1 MTTHESER
9 GACINHSSTIGAI
22 ATLCAPARSAV
33 LAILAYVFCPLR
45 EPKSGG
51 TWLGYTLGTIG
62 ALLIVYLAWYGV
74 RRRTFG
80 SGGSATGWLSAHVYF
95 GFVLM
100 LVATLHC
107 GFQFGWN
114 VHTATYVLLALVVL
128 SGAWGTYAYAKYPS
142 LIVKQRGNISRAEL
156 VGGDLSAR
164 RPRVACAPP
173 CLPRTCTICWRTPS
187 GARRSAE
194 ASGRCSA
201 ATTNPP
207 CSFRRA
213 AAQPSRVVPNQGQRA
228 LIEAL
233 AGRLAAQ
240 ADSNEIAKMHSL
252 LDIVAR
258 KASLVA
264 RLQKDVQLQ
273 SLIQFWLYLHLPL
286 CFALLVA
293 LVAHIIAVFFYW

>member
-1 MTTHESER
+1 MNAGVMHQSFFNYR
-9 GACINHSSTIGAI
+9 
-22 ATLCAPARSAV
+22 RYRYAV
-33 LAILAYVFCPLR
+33 RAGLLGVVAILAYIFCPLR

-62 ALLIVYLAWYGV
+62 ALLIIYLAWYGV

-80 SGGSATGWLSAHVYF
+80 AGGSTAGWLSAHVYF
-95 GFVLM
+95 GLVLM
-100 LVATLHC
+100 LVATLHS

-128 SGAWGTYAYAKYPS
+128 SGAWGTYTYAKYPS
-142 LIVKQRGNISRAEL
+142 LIIRQRGNISRAEL
-156 VGGDLSAR
+156 VEEIYQLDGRAI
-164 RPRVACAPP
+164 RVASALPP
-173 CLPRTCTICWRTPS
+173 DVHDLLTDAIRRTQVGGSVWAMLRGYDESTLLIPA
-187 GARRSAE
+187 GD
-194 ASGRCSA
+194 GL
-201 ATTNPP
+201 
-207 CSFRRA
+207 
-213 AAQPSRVVPNQGQRA
+213 PSRVVANQGQRA

-240 ADSNEIAKMHSL
+240 ADSAEIAKMHSL

-293 LVAHIIAVFFYW
+293 LVAHVIAVFFYW

>member
-1 MTTHESER
+1 MNAGVMHQSFFNYR
-9 GACINHSSTIGAI
+9 RYRYAI
-22 ATLCAPARSAV
+22 QAGLLGVA
-33 LAILAYVFCPLR
+33 AILAYLFCPLR

-80 SGGSATGWLSAHVYF
+80 AGGSTAGWLSAHVYF
-95 GFVLM
+95 GLVLM
-100 LVATLHC
+100 LVATLHS

-128 SGAWGTYAYAKYPS
+128 SGAWGTYTYAKYPS
-142 LIVKQRGNISRAEL
+142 LIIRQRGNVSRAEL
-156 VGGDLSAR
+156 VEEIYQLDSRAI
-164 RPRVACAPP
+164 RVASALPP
-173 CLPRTCTICWRTPS
+173 DVHDLLTDAIRRTQVGGSVWAMLRGYDESTLLIPA
-187 GARRSAE
+187 GD
-194 ASGRCSA
+194 G
-201 ATTNPP
+201 
-207 CSFRRA
+207 
-213 AAQPSRVVPNQGQRA
+213 QPSRVVSNQGQRA

-240 ADSNEIAKMHSL
+240 ADSAEIAKMHSL

-293 LVAHIIAVFFYW
+293 LATHIVAVFFYW

>member
-1 MTTHESER
+1 MNAGVMHQSFFNYR
-9 GACINHSSTIGAI
+9 RYRYAIRAGLLGA
-22 ATLCAPARSAV
+22 V
-33 LAILAYVFCPLR
+33 AILAYIFCPLR

-62 ALLIVYLAWYGV
+62 ALLIIYLAWYGV

-80 SGGSATGWLSAHVYF
+80 SGGSTAGWLSAHVYF
-95 GFVLM
+95 GLVLM
-100 LVATLHC
+100 LVATLHS

-114 VHTATYVLLALVVL
+114 VHTATYALLALVVL

-142 LIVKQRGNISRAEL
+142 LIIRQRGNISRAEL
-156 VGGDLSAR
+156 VEEIYQLDGRAI
-164 RPRVACAPP
+164 RVASALPP
-173 CLPRTCTICWRTPS
+173 DVHDLLTDAIRRTQVGGSIWAMLRGYDESTLLIPA
-187 GARRSAE
+187 GD
-194 ASGRCSA
+194 G
-201 ATTNPP
+201 
-207 CSFRRA
+207 
-213 AAQPSRVVPNQGQRA
+213 QPSRVVPNQGQRA

-240 ADSNEIAKMHSL
+240 ADSGEISKMHSL

-293 LVAHIIAVFFYW
+293 LVAHVVAVFFYW

>member
-1 MTTHESER
+1 MHQSFFSYR
-9 GACINHSSTIGAI
+9 RYRYAVRAGA
-22 ATLCAPARSAV
+22 LAV

-80 SGGSATGWLSAHVYF
+80 AGGSTTGWLSAHVYF
-95 GFVLM
+95 GCVLM

-114 VHTATYVLLALVVL
+114 VHTAAYVLLALVVL
-128 SGAWGTYAYAKYPS
+128 SGAWGTYAYARYPS

-156 VGGDLSAR
+156 VEEIYQLDGRAL
-164 RPRVACAPP
+164 RVASV
-173 CLPRTCTICWRTPS
+173 LPADVHDLLADSIRRTQVGGSIWAMLRGYDESTVLIPAGGGT
-187 GARRSAE
+187 
-194 ASGRCSA
+194 
-201 ATTNPP
+201 
-207 CSFRRA
+207 
-213 AAQPSRVVPNQGQRA
+213 PSRVVPNQGQRA

-258 KASLVA
+258 KASLVS

-293 LVAHIIAVFFYW
+293 LAAHIIAVFFYW